1 MKKNGLQR
9 NLALTMAAVM
19 ALSLT
24 ACGTSSSNTGSDKT
38 TVSGDGQ
45 QTASMPADPA
55 DLKGSIIVGGWPSG
69 DDGFKAAL
77 NGFHDKY
84 PNIEVDFQLKA
95 LTLPSTAIPKLLP
108 IFWTSLSTRKNIKMI
123 LLL

>member
-24 ACGTSSSNTGSDKT
+24 ACGTSSSKTGSDKT
-38 TVSGDGQ
+38 MVSGDGQ

-55 DLKGSIIVGGWPSG
+55 DLKGSIIVGG
-69 DDGFKAAL
+69 
-77 NGFHDKY
+77 
-84 PNIEVDFQLKA
+84 
-95 LTLPSTAIPKLLP
+95 
-108 IFWTSLSTRKNIKMI
+108 
-123 LLL
+123 